1 MPPRKPLQVQV
12 PGMVADEITD
22 AARRLHRSIAFI
34 ARRALA
40 AAPNADPVPSGEPT
54 ALVLTTDEDDPAD
67 TLSKIKASAS
77 GRSLDDALGAAWL
90 ATRAKFH
97 AWIARE
103 EDAGQ
108 AEKADDLDTALRD
121 ARDPSSDAVRLAL
134 LAGSEYPKVRALVAA
149 HPACT
154 RELLEKL
161 AADKEPY
168 VRDAAS
174 NRKLSGS

>member
-1 MPPRKPLQVQV
+1 
-12 PGMVADEITD
+12 MVADELTD

-40 AAPNADPVPSGEPT
+40 AAPNAEPVPSGEKI
-54 ALVLTTDEDDPAD
+54 ALVLATDEDDPAD
-67 TLSKIKASAS
+67 TLSKIKSSAS
-77 GRSLDDALGAAWL
+77 GRSVDDALGAAWL

-121 ARDPSSDAVRLAL
+121 AKDPNMDIARLVI
-134 LAGSEYPKVRALVAA
+134 LAASEYPKVRALVAQ
-149 HPACT
+149 HPLCT
-154 RELLEKL
+154 KELLTKL

-168 VRDAAS
+168 VRDAVA
-174 NRKLSGS
+174 NRR